1 MAIVWSLLAPGLGQL
16 YIHRV
21 FTAFIGVGATI
32 GIFYLSNFLEAVAL
46 VIVGDVQQATSVLDP
61 EWLLFLPS
69 IYGFGIYDSYMNT
82 VENNKLFEKEQRRFL
97 KANYQNPNFRI
108 LKGKKVN

>member
-1 MAIVWSLLAPGLGQL
+1 MNRIYILAEREEHRFNSFSISTLEINYLDKRNPLMAIVWSLLAPGLGQL

-32 GIFYLSNFLEAVAL
+32 GIFYFSNFFEAVAL

-69 IYGFGIYDSYMNT
+69 IYGFGIYDAY
-82 VENNKLFEKEQRRFL
+82 
-97 KANYQNPNFRI
+97 I
-108 LKGKKVN
+108 